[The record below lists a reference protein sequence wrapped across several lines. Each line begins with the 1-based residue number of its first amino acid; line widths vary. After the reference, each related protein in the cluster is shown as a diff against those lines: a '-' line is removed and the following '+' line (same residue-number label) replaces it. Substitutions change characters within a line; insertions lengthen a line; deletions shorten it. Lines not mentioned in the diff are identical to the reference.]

1 MRKHGTS
8 SAAAVR
14 ITLVAALVVAVALV
28 TASVAAART
37 ITGTATGNTLKGTAS
52 ADTILGLGG
61 ADQIYAA
68 GGRDRV
74 GGGAGGDI
82 LVGGPGA
89 DRLAG
94 GSGNDAILARG
105 GGRDS
110 LACGSGLDTVV
121 ADASD
126 SVAVGCEVLRQHGSP
141 VAAAVDARVPFTA
154 LPLVQVSGT
163 SPFAG
168 CTADNVAGQS
178 GVVYLHSEVEPWLD
192 VNPVATTNL
201 FASWQQDRWS
211 NGGARG
217 LVGAASFDGGAS
229 WTAPIVIPGLTLCSG
244 GEFQRATDP
253 WQSFGADGDLYLI
266 SLNFNDANFVHSLTV
281 SESRDGGRTWGA
293 PTEIIRDT
301 APTVFNDKES
311 ITADPTNANFVYA
324 VWDRL
329 VFPSE
334 KANVRASFRA
344 AAFRGP
350 ALFARSTNGG
360 ATWETARVIYEP
372 GQHNQTIGN
381 QIFVLPNGDL
391 VDLFNALFHKN
402 AHGLRGGNVAILR
415 STDKGATWSDVIFID
430 KLGTIGV
437 TDPETGDPVR
447 TGDIIP
453 DGAVD
458 MATGRM
464 YVVWQDARFGG
475 GAFDSIAFS
484 MSTDGGLTWSEPIK
498 VNRTPTG
505 IPAGNQQAFTPSVE
519 VAADGTIGV
528 TYYDFRNNTPA
539 TPLLTDYFIVH
550 CHPTTPTACTNPANW
565 TSENRLTDTSFD
577 MRLAPFA
584 NGFFTGDYEGLATAG
599 NDFLTLFS
607 QPHGSDPSS
616 VFFRRVGP

>member
-1 MRKHGTS
+1 MKKTLVSLTTGLIAVLVAASVADARVIKGTGGNDRLTGTS
-8 SAAAVR
+8 SRDA
-14 ITLVAALVVAVALV
+14 IYGKGGSDALSGRA
-28 TASVAAART
+28 
-37 ITGTATGNTLKGTAS
+37 GN
-52 ADTILGLGG
+52 D
-61 ADQIYAA
+61 
-68 GGRDRV
+68 V
-74 GGGAGGDI
+74 
-82 LVGGPGA
+82 LVGGRGA
-89 DRLAG
+89 DRLSGGTGSDRLSAG
-94 GSGNDAILARG
+94 AGSDFVIVRG

-110 LACGSGLDTVV
+110 VACGGGLDTVV

-126 SVAVGCEVLRQHGSP
+126 TIAANCEVPREHGTP
-141 VAAAVDARVPFTA
+141 AAGGVAAAAAQAVPFTPQ
-154 LPLVQVSGT
+154 PLVQVSGV

-178 GVVYLHSEVEPWLD
+178 GVNYLHSEVEPWLD
-192 VNPVATTNL
+192 VNPVTVANL

-217 LVGAASFDGGAS
+217 LVGAASFDGGTTWS
-229 WTAPIVIPGLTLCSG
+229 APIVIPGLTLCSG

-266 SLNFNDANFVHSLTV
+266 SLNFNDANFVHNLTV
-281 SESRDGGRTWGA
+281 SESQDGGRTWSD
-293 PTEIIRDT
+293 PEEIIRDT

-311 ITADPTNANFVYA
+311 ITADPTNANFIYA

-334 KANVRASFRA
+334 KANVQAAFHA

-350 ALFARSTNGG
+350 ALFARSTDGG
-360 ATWETARVIYEP
+360 ATWEPARVIYEP
-372 GQHNQTIGN
+372 GRMNQTIGN

-391 VDLFNALFHKN
+391 VDLFNALFWKN
-402 AHGLRGGNVAILR
+402 AHGLRGGNVAIVR
-415 STDKGATWSDVIFID
+415 STDKGATWSDVIFVD
-430 KLGTIGV
+430 KLGTIGI

-464 YVVWQDARFGG
+464 YVVWQDARFTGVD
-475 GAFDSIAFS
+475 AIAFS
-484 MSTDGGLTWSEPIK
+484 MSTDGGFTWSDPIR
-498 VNRTPTG
+498 VNQTPTD
-505 IPAGNQQAFTPSVE
+505 IPLGNQQAFTPSVE

-528 TYYDFRNNTPA
+528 TYYDFRNNTPDA
-539 TPLLTDYFIVH
+539 PLLTDYFIVH

-565 TSENRLTDTSFD
+565 TSENRLTNTSFD

-607 QPHGSDPSS
+607 QPHGTDPSS
-616 VFFRRVGP
+616 VFFRRAGP

>member
-1 MRKHGTS
+1 MSEHES
-8 SAAAVR
+8 SSGAAAR
-14 ITLVAALVVAVALV
+14 MTLVAALAVAATLV
-28 TASVAAART
+28 TASVGAARV
-37 ITGTATGNTLKGTAS
+37 ITGTATGNTLTGTAS
-52 ADTILGLGG
+52 ADTMRGLGG
-61 ADQIYAA
+61 ADRIYGA
-68 GGRDRV
+68 GGRDRL
-74 GGGAGGDI
+74 GGGAGGDV
-82 LVGGPGA
+82 LVGGPGV

-94 GSGNDAILARG
+94 GSGNDAVFARG
-105 GGRDS
+105 GGGDS
-110 LACGSGLDTVV
+110 LSCGGGLDTVV

-126 SVAVGCEVLRQHGSP
+126 RVSADCEVLRQHGSP
-141 VAAAVDARVPFTA
+141 AAVDERVPFTA
-154 LPLVQVSGT
+154 GPLVQVSGT

-168 CTADNVAGQS
+168 CATDNVLGQS
-178 GVVYLHSEVEPWLD
+178 GEVYLDSEVEPWLD
-192 VNPVATTNL
+192 ANPVTAGNL

-217 LVGAASFDGGAS
+217 LVGAASFDGGAT

-253 WQSFGADGDLYLI
+253 WQSYGADGDLYLI
-266 SLNFNDANFVHSLTV
+266 SLNFNDANFVHSVTV
-281 SESRDGGRTWGA
+281 SESRNGGLTWGA
-293 PTEIIRDT
+293 PKEIIRDT
-301 APTVFNDKES
+301 ASTVFNDKES
-311 ITADPTNANFVYA
+311 ITADPTNANFIYA

-334 KANVRASFRA
+334 KANVQASFHA

-350 ALFARSTNGG
+350 ALFARSTDGG

-381 QIFVLPNGDL
+381 QVFVLPNGDL

-415 STDKGATWSDVIFID
+415 STDKGATWSDVIFVD

-464 YVVWQDARFGG
+464 YVVWQDARFSGG
-475 GAFDSIAFS
+475 GFDSIAFS
-484 MSTDGGLTWSEPIK
+484 MSTDGGLTWWEPIK
-498 VNRTPTG
+498 VNETPTG
-505 IPAGNQQAFTPSVE
+505 IAPGNQQAFTPSVE

-528 TYYDFRNNTPA
+528 TYYDFRNNTSA

-550 CHPTTPTACTNPANW
+550 CHPTTPTACTDPANW
-565 TSENRLTDTSFD
+565 TSENRLTNTSFD
-577 MRLAPFA
+577 MRAAPFA

-616 VFFRRVGP
+616 VFFRRAGP